1 MKKLSIILSIAIIS
15 FLSIWYYQANKI
27 TISVIVP
34 VYNSEKYINHCLDSI
49 LKQKGNFEI
58 VIVDDG
64 STDST
69 PQILK
74 EYQKNNSNIKLITQ
88 KNEGVSSARNKGLKA
103 STSKYITFV
112 DSDDWLEPNAF
123 EKSINVIKKDSP
135 DILLASH
142 YDVYD
147 KEWVKNTRGE
157 EEAKNIPEIRKF
169 PSRSLDK
176 ISLFSPFQAKEALSD
191 LYYVGT
197 GVRGVFFR
205 RGFIK
210 KHNIDFPLNIT
221 CGEDDVF
228 LHRLFMNNPLI
239 SVITQ
244 PIYNYRNRTDSL
256 AKSIKA
262 LQGSIE
268 ALNFLQKTQ
277 EYKASKKQVQ
287 MFIQDTWLSWLFL
300 SLANYRRHNLP
311 LDAVIKEANSLYK
324 DFEKY
329 NITERKSL
337 RNYLKLHKILYGN
350 IASPLL

>member
-1 MKKLSIILSIAIIS
+1 MKKLSITLSIAIIS
-15 FLSIWYYQANKI
+15 LLRIWYYQANKI

-34 VYNSEKYINHCLDSI
+34 VYNSEKYINRCLDSI

-103 STSKYITFV
+103 SSSKYITFV

-135 DILLASH
+135 DILLTGF

-169 PSRSLDK
+169 PSRALDK
-176 ISLFSPFQAKEALSD
+176 LSLFSPFEAQNTIKE
-191 LYYVGT
+191 LYYIGG
-197 GVRGVFFR
+197 GVRGQFFKR
-205 RGFIK
+205 DLLEKTQVIFTQG
-210 KHNIDFPLNIT
+210 LN
-221 CGEDDVF
+221 CYEDDVF
-228 LHRLFMNNPLI
+228 MVSLFLHNPFI
-239 SVITQ
+239 SILNV
-244 PIYNYRNRTDSL
+244 PVYNYINRHDSIS
-256 AKSIKA
+256 KSRDVLNCGRKSREIMLNTKNFNTSSRQEKM
-262 LQGSIE
+262 LIE
-268 ALNFLQKTQ
+268 DL
-277 EYKASKKQVQ
+277 
-287 MFIQDTWLSWLFL
+287 FISYIFL

-311 LDAVIKEANSLYK
+311 LDAVIKEASSLYK